1 MECAMCRELEH
12 VFELKLTQYVE
23 ARASVY
29 YRVSTELAARRN
41 VDMERSKNDWEEH
54 QMVCAWVLH
63 SHDVSKPY
71 AKDSARKREEAAVG
85 AI

>member
-1 MECAMCRELEH
+1 MGCSMCRELQH

-23 ARASVY
+23 ARASVF

-54 QMVCAWVLH
+54 QMVCTSVLH
-63 SHDVSKPY
+63 SPDMSEPHEKH
-71 AKDSARKREEAAVG
+71 
-85 AI
+85 